1 MEKPSSPLK
10 TIVLPVDAPLT
21 YTEAHSNY
29 IHSTKLFTKERK
41 NYEGRRNPLKPRGNQ
56 FGTVKEVYVDT
67 LGEKQEVEKSCEEI
81 FKEMYAEFVRGLR
94 FSGRVCK
101 SAYRHEQEAWID
113 EVDDDD
119 EEVKCDEEKEVVLE
133 EEHISLDNPR
143 VAATTTTTA
152 EEQEGESI
160 LEEAEHGVKLISQR
174 QHFLNN
180 FFSCPYCAGRY
191 DGNWEK
197 HSAKHCAAKI
207 FESNLPAAPV
217 DSYPVQE
224 MLARPVYS
232 TSRRK
237 PTAVKRK
244 TSILIPMDQN
254 YHCLCGYELKNPSM
268 FGEAGLCPACYRKK
282 FHPPTKERRTK

>member
-1 MEKPSSPLK
+1 MEKPGSPLK

-21 YTEAHSNY
+21 FTEAHSNY

-56 FGTVKEVYVDT
+56 FGTVKEIFVDN
-67 LGEKQEVEKSCEEI
+67 LGNKQEVEKSCEEV

-94 FSGRVCK
+94 FSGRAHR
-101 SAYRHEQEAWID
+101 SAYRHEREAWID

-119 EEVKCDEEKEVVLE
+119 EEVKCDEEKEVILE

-143 VAATTTTTA
+143 ATTRAA
-152 EEQEGESI
+152 EEEEGESI

-180 FFSCPYCAGRY
+180 LFSCPYCAGRY
-191 DGNWEK
+191 GNWEK
-197 HSAKHCAAKI
+197 HSATQCAAKI
-207 FESNLPAAPV
+207 FSSNLTPV

-232 TSRRK
+232 TSRRN
-237 PTAVKRK
+237 PSSVKRK
-244 TSILIPMDQN
+244 TSILIPIEQN
-254 YHCLCGYELKNPSM
+254 YHCLCGYELNKPAQ
-268 FGEAGLCPACYRKK
+268 FGEAALCAACFRKK
-282 FHPPTKERRTK
+282 YHPPSKARRTK